1 MAQIQ
6 WFPGHMAKARK
17 QVQEKIKQVDL
28 VLEVVDARTPESS
41 RNPMLDE
48 LVADKP
54 RIMVLNK
61 QDLAD
66 PALTAAWVQYYQDQ
80 GFAAIAIDAQH
91 AKRLQQI
98 PQLATKLMAEKIAR
112 KKARGIRNPMIKAMC
127 IGIPNVGKSTVLNR
141 LVRRNIAVTGNK
153 PGVTK
158 NQQWLKA
165 SDNFQL
171 LDTPGILWPKF
182 ASQTIGMRLAFT
194 GAIADAVF
202 QEDMV
207 GLYGLTYF
215 MAHYPAALKKAYHV
229 IEDDLNEA
237 PHDLLVKLTK
247 SQGFAEA
254 YDRMAERLIFDAR
267 QGKLGRFT
275 LEKPGETDAD
285 AE

>member
-1 MAQIQ
+1 
-6 WFPGHMAKARK
+6 
-17 QVQEKIKQVDL
+17 
-28 VLEVVDARTPESS
+28 
-41 RNPMLDE
+41 MLDE
-48 LVADKP
+48 LVGDKP
-54 RIMVLNK
+54 RIIILNK

-66 PALTAAWVQYYQDQ
+66 PVLTNEWVRYYQTQ

-98 PQLATKLMAEKIAR
+98 PQAAAKLMAEKIAR

-141 LVRRNIAVTGNK
+141 LVRKNIAVTGNK

-171 LDTPGILWPKF
+171 LDTPGI
-182 ASQTIGMRLAFT
+182 
-194 GAIADAVF
+194 F
-202 QEDMV
+202 QEDVV

-215 MAHYPAALKKAYHV
+215 MAHYPEALKKAYHLT
-229 IEDDLNEA
+229 DTDLQAA
-237 PHDLLVKLTK
+237 PHEVLVKLTK
-247 SQGFAEA
+247 TQGFGEEFN
-254 YDRMAERLIFDAR
+254 RMAERLIFDAR

-275 LEKPGETDAD
+275 LEKPGELDAD

>member
-1 MAQIQ
+1 MAIQ

-28 VLEVVDARTPESS
+28 ILEVVDARTPESS

-48 LVADKP
+48 IIGEKP
-54 RIMVLNK
+54 RMVILNK

-66 PALTAAWVQYYQDQ
+66 PTLTREWVQYYQDQ

-112 KKARGIRNPMIKAMC
+112 KKSRGIRNPMIKAMC

-141 LVRRNIAVTGNK
+141 LVHRNIAVTGNK

-171 LDTPGILWPKF
+171 LDTPDFVAQVCLTDDRD
-182 ASQTIGMRLAFT
+182 ASGVYRCDCRRSIPR
-194 GAIADAVF
+194 
-202 QEDMV
+202 
-207 GLYGLTYF
+207 
-215 MAHYPAALKKAYHV
+215 
-229 IEDDLNEA
+229 
-237 PHDLLVKLTK
+237 
-247 SQGFAEA
+247 
-254 YDRMAERLIFDAR
+254 RC
-267 QGKLGRFT
+267 GRFIWLNLFYGT
-275 LEKPGETDAD
+275 LPGRPEKSLPSH
-285 AE
+285 

>member
-1 MAQIQ
+1 MAIQ

-28 VLEVVDARTPESS
+28 ILEVVDARTPESS

-48 LVADKP
+48 LVGDKP
-54 RIMVLNK
+54 RIIILNK

-66 PALTAAWVQYYQDQ
+66 PVLTNEWVRYYQTQ

-98 PQLATKLMAEKIAR
+98 PQAAAKLMAEKIAR

-127 IGIPNVGKSTVLNR
+127 IGIPNIGKSTVLNR
-141 LVRRNIAVTGNK
+141 LVRKNIAVTGNK

-202 QEDMV
+202 QEDVV

-215 MAHYPAALKKAYHV
+215 MAHYPEALKKAYHLT
-229 IEDDLNEA
+229 DTDLQAA
-237 PHDLLVKLTK
+237 PHEVLVKLTK
-247 SQGFAEA
+247 TQGFGEEFN
-254 YDRMAERLIFDAR
+254 RMAERLIFDAR

-275 LEKPGETDAD
+275 LEKPGELDAD